1 MDVQDER
8 HFILIKENICKAKI
22 FHKLNITYQ
31 NIYKLKKEKKNT
43 EKVGSGNNLKVGSG
57 AVKRCP
63 LDTVWLSQA

>member
-31 NIYKLKKEKKNT
+31 NIYKLKKEKKT
-43 EKVGSGNNLKVGSG
+43 LKKL
-57 AVKRCP
+57 AVVIISRWGVV
-63 LDTVWLSQA
+63 L